1 MTATDFLKYL
11 EKEIHTAVAATV
23 DENGLPVTCAVDIM
37 DSDASNLYFLTAKGK
52 GLYKRLKNRGYMA
65 LTGIKGESTM
75 SCVAVSVQGKVKE
88 LGSALLQQLFEKNP
102 YMQEIYPTKESQKA
116 LTVFALYQGSGEWFD
131 LSKKPI
137 ERFSFA
143 FGQAKEEKEGYFI
156 TSACNGCRI
165 CERVCP
171 QNCID
176 FTAIPSVIR
185 QENCLRCGNCINV
198 CPQNAVIRGG
208 NKEMTQAER
217 RFYLIQGLLHEQPRF
232 SDQEIPADEQEQKNL
247 LRLLLN
253 IRMPHPVSKEF
264 LKVQDVYLQEEIRRK
279 GITDFADLKP
289 VQKGLY
295 LWKGDITT
303 LCCDAIVNA
312 ANSQMLGCFI
322 PCHGCID
329 NAIHTFSGIQ
339 LRLACAELMK
349 KQGHKEE
356 TGKAKITPAFNLPCN
371 YVLHTVGPVVYGGLT
386 KQEKELLASC
396 YRACLALADQNGVKS
411 IAFCCISTGEFH
423 FPNDKAAEIAIRT
436 VKNYKK
442 QTHSEIQVIFNVF
455 KETDYHIY
463 RKLLSAD

>member
-1 MTATDFLKYL
+1 
-11 EKEIHTAVAATV
+11 
-23 DENGLPVTCAVDIM
+23 
-37 DSDASNLYFLTAKGK
+37 
-52 GLYKRLKNRGYMA
+52 
-65 LTGIKGESTM
+65 
-75 SCVAVSVQGKVKE
+75 
-88 LGSALLQQLFEKNP
+88 
-102 YMQEIYPTKESQKA
+102 
-116 LTVFALYQGSGEWFD
+116 
-131 LSKKPI
+131 
-137 ERFSFA
+137 
-143 FGQAKEEKEGYFI
+143 
-156 TSACNGCRI
+156 
-165 CERVCP
+165 
-171 QNCID
+171 
-176 FTAIPSVIR
+176 
-185 QENCLRCGNCINV
+185 
-198 CPQNAVIRGG
+198 
-208 NKEMTQAER
+208 MTQAER

-322 PCHGCID
+322 PCHSCID

-371 YVLHTVGPVVYGGLT
+371 YVLHTVGPVVYGGAY
-386 KQEKELLASC
+386 KAGK
-396 YRACLALADQNGVKS
+396 RAA
-411 IAFCCISTGEFH
+411 CI
-423 FPNDKAAEIAIRT
+423 
-436 VKNYKK
+436 
-442 QTHSEIQVIFNVF
+442 
-455 KETDYHIY
+455 
-463 RKLLSAD
+463 LLSRMFGACRSKRSKKHCVLLYFYRRVPFSQ